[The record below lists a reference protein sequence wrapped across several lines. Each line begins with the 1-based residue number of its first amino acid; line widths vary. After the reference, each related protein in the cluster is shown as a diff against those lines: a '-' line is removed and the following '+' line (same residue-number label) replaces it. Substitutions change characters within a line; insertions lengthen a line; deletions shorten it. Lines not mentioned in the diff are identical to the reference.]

1 MSKPNKIVRKIAD
14 AMMSI
19 AKDNP
24 SDCVTWN
31 GGNVLYSVRFSGTK
45 ITAAT
50 IRGTTLGAVTVEIEA
65 NRNCYVTTDRA
76 KSPLAAE
83 AMASYI
89 QELTR
94 AAAIAA
100 KITEQL

>member
-19 AKDNP
+19 AKDSP

-31 GGNVLYSVRFSGTK
+31 GGNVFYSVRFPGTK
-45 ITAAT
+45 ITVAT
-50 IRGTTLGAVTVEIEA
+50 IRGTSLGAVTVEIDA
-65 NRNCYVTTDRA
+65 QRTCFVTTNGE
-76 KSPLAAE
+76 KSPLGAE
-83 AMASYI
+83 ALTSYI
-89 QELTR
+89 QELSR

>member
-1 MSKPNKIVRKIAD
+1 MSKPNKKVRNIANTME
-14 AMMSI
+14 AI
-19 AKDNP
+19 LKDNP

-31 GGNVLYSVRFSGTK
+31 GDNVLYTVRFPGTK
-45 ITAAT
+45 IPAAT

-65 NRNCYVTTDRA
+65 NRNCYVTTTGI
-76 KSPLAAE
+76 KSSLAAE

-94 AAAIAA
+94 AAAIAT